1 VVERVGRGFYAISA
15 DGLNSIGALMK
26 DLSSVYQYHTEQK
39 EEGGLTV
46 PVDTGS
52 MIVRSGFAGR
62 NLVLSINRFKSGSA

>member
-1 VVERVGRGFYAISA
+1 MR
-15 DGLNSIGALMK
+15 
-26 DLSSVYQYHTEQK
+26 DLTSTHQYHVGTKGREH
-39 EEGGLTV
+39 GGLTV

>member
-1 VVERVGRGFYAISA
+1 MR
-15 DGLNSIGALMK
+15 

-39 EEGGLTV
+39 GEGGLTV

>member
-1 VVERVGRGFYAISA
+1 MRGPTSVHQYQIETR
-15 DGLNSIGALMK
+15 GGGA
-26 DLSSVYQYHTEQK
+26 H
-39 EEGGLTV
+39 TV